1 VKSDPPANLDAEQA
15 LLGACLLSER
25 ALDEAAEVVHADDFY
40 RGAHGVIF
48 TAALA
53 LSSRGEPVD
62 PVTVAGQLDRD
73 GQLLRV
79 GGGPYLHTLMESV
92 PTAAN
97 ATWYAEQVADAAVRR
112 RLLEV
117 SERAAQRAHA
127 PGGDALEAL
136 ERVRADLDGVA
147 DTARAGTDGSDIET
161 LAADALVRYGSAQ
174 VAGLATPW
182 HDLNVCL
189 NGGLR
194 PGTLTVVGARP
205 GMGKSIMVSNLCVHV
220 ALGGLGA
227 QFVSLEMPENEVTD
241 RIVSSLAA
249 VSYSRI
255 LSRKL
260 EDSDWARIETAV
272 DKLGD
277 LPLRIVDQPYVTL
290 TGIRSLARS
299 FSRKPAGLGVLVVD
313 YLQLMQPGDTRMPR
327 QEQVAAM
334 SRGLKLLA
342 KELEVPV
349 VIAAQLNRGSEQRT
363 DKKPTLSDLRES
375 GAIEQDA
382 DHVML
387 LHRDDSDE
395 ARIGEI
401 DVLLAKNRGGPLAT
415 ITLCWA
421 PHYQTIRS
429 MAREDS

>member
-1 VKSDPPANLDAEQA
+1 
-15 LLGACLLSER
+15 
-25 ALDEAAEVVHADDFY
+25 
-40 RGAHGVIF
+40 
-48 TAALA
+48 
-53 LSSRGEPVD
+53 
-62 PVTVAGQLDRD
+62 
-73 GQLLRV
+73 
-79 GGGPYLHTLMESV
+79 
-92 PTAAN
+92 
-97 ATWYAEQVADAAVRR
+97 
-112 RLLEV
+112 LEV
-117 SERAAQRAHA
+117 
-127 PGGDALEAL
+127 L
-136 ERVRADLDGVA
+136 ERVRSDLDGIA
-147 DTARAGTDGSDIET
+147 DSARVGTDGSDIET
-161 LAADALVRYGSAQ
+161 LAADALVRYGSTQ

-182 HDLNVCL
+182 SDLNACL

-194 PGTLTVVGARP
+194 PGTVTVVGARP
-205 GMGKSIMVSNLCVHV
+205 GMGKSIFVSNLCVHV
-220 ALGGLGA
+220 AKGGLGA

-241 RIVSSLAA
+241 RIVSGMSS

-255 LSRKL
+255 LSHQL

-272 DKLGD
+272 DKLTGF
-277 LPLRIVDQPYVTL
+277 PLRIVDQPYVTL
-290 TGIRSLARS
+290 TGVRSLARS
-299 FSRKPAGLGVLVVD
+299 FKRKPAGLGVLAVD

-327 QEQVAAM
+327 QEQVAGL

-342 KELEVPV
+342 KELGVPV

-401 DVLLAKNRGGPLAT
+401 DVLLVKNRGGPLAT
-415 ITLCWA
+415 VTLCWA